1 MNRLTLELDCFMY
14 DGLEEYLLELS
25 GVIEITI
32 SNLNN
37 LVIDVRYDSTLIS
50 FQILK
55 LEILFY
61 LGQLKVPSIVSFNKH
76 SKVNTKQY
84 NIVTKDLCCEF
95 CFRGMIDDLINID
108 GIEKVTSDFDE
119 NAYYNKEVMVT
130 INYNPRLVKEEELK
144 ELELKI

>member
-1 MNRLTLELDCFMY
+1 M
-14 DGLEEYLLELS
+14 
-25 GVIEITI
+25 
-32 SNLNN
+32 NN